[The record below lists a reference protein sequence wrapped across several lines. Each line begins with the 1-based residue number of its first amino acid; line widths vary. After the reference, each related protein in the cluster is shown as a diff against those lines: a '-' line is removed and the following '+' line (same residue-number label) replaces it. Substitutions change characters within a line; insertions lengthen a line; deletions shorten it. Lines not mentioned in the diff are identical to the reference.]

1 MVINQ
6 SSTARLDGQTPAAIR
21 TAMRKGNSVTLGGM
35 NCRISEVRLRGV
47 CRELLR
53 AGRPVSHRALRQI
66 LRERFGAAGKTARVL
81 KIWREE
87 SARVAAAKQTN
98 DPPRQLP
105 ALPVDIQQ
113 IQERLKQAEAH
124 AAEQRVRAEVAEL
137 REQSHQDRW
146 ALEIDRLREQ
156 LRAQPNY
163 AREVRGLQ
171 STVTRLT
178 AELAALRGALA
189 GTSVGEQGPTPGAV

>member
-1 MVINQ
+1 LVINQ

>member
-1 MVINQ
+1 M
-6 SSTARLDGQTPAAIR
+6 
-21 TAMRKGNSVTLGGM
+21 
-35 NCRISEVRLRGV
+35 
-47 CRELLR
+47 
-53 AGRPVSHRALRQI
+53 
-66 LRERFGAAGKTARVL
+66 
-81 KIWREE
+81 
-87 SARVAAAKQTN
+87 AAAKQTN

>member
-1 MVINQ
+1 LVINQ

-21 TAMRKGNSVTLGGM
+21 PAMRKGNSVTLGGM

-189 GTSVGEQGPTPGAV
+189 GTSVGEEGSTPGAV

>member
-1 MVINQ
+1 
-6 SSTARLDGQTPAAIR
+6 
-21 TAMRKGNSVTLGGM
+21 M
-35 NCRISEVRLRGV
+35 NCRISEMSLRGV

-66 LRERFGAAGKTARVL
+66 LHERFGATGKTARVL

-87 SARVAAAKQTN
+87 SVRVTGAKQTN
-98 DPPRQLP
+98 DRLQQVP

-113 IQERLKQAEAH
+113 LQDRLKQAEAH
-124 AAEQRVRAEVAEL
+124 AAEQTVRAEVAEL

-163 AREVRGLQ
+163 ASEVRTLQ
-171 STVTRLT
+171 STVNRLT
-178 AELAALRGALA
+178 VELAALRGATAASPA
-189 GTSVGEQGPTPGAV
+189 GQGGPTD

>member
-1 MVINQ
+1 LVINQ
-6 SSTARLDGQTPAAIR
+6 SSTIRLDDQTPAAIR

>member
-1 MVINQ
+1 
-6 SSTARLDGQTPAAIR
+6 
-21 TAMRKGNSVTLGGM
+21 MRKGNSVTLGGM

>member
-1 MVINQ
+1 LVINQ

-21 TAMRKGNSVTLGGM
+21 AAMRKGNSVTLGGM

>member
-1 MVINQ
+1 M
-6 SSTARLDGQTPAAIR
+6 TG
-21 TAMRKGNSVTLGGM
+21 
-35 NCRISEVRLRGV
+35 
-47 CRELLR
+47 
-53 AGRPVSHRALRQI
+53 
-66 LRERFGAAGKTARVL
+66 
-81 KIWREE
+81 
-87 SARVAAAKQTN
+87 AKQTN
-98 DPPRQLP
+98 DRPQQVP

-113 IQERLKQAEAH
+113 LQERLKQAEAR
-124 AAEQRVRAEVAEL
+124 AAEQAVRAEVAEL

-189 GTSVGEQGPTPGAV
+189 GTSVGEEGPTLGAV

>member
-1 MVINQ
+1 
-6 SSTARLDGQTPAAIR
+6 
-21 TAMRKGNSVTLGGM
+21 MRKGNSVTLGGM
-35 NCRISEVRLRGV
+35 NCRISEVSLRGV
-47 CRELLR
+47 CRELLH

-66 LRERFGAAGKTARVL
+66 LRERFGATGKTARVL

-87 SARVAAAKQTN
+87 SVRVTGAKQTN
-98 DPPRQLP
+98 DRPQQIP

-113 IQERLKQAEAH
+113 LQERLKQAVAH
-124 AAEQRVRAEVAEL
+124 AAEQTVRAEVAEL

-178 AELAALRGALA
+178 GELAALRGALA
-189 GTSVGEQGPTPGAV
+189 GTSVGEEGSTPGAV